1 MLLLIYYFAHWVFYL
16 ILQPAN
22 LSFTSGYQIISVVK
36 ILQYHFNMRNNYQ
49 RHLAALF
56 LVVVSINISFAQT
69 KMISATYTYD
79 GKKYPLQMEVT
90 DWKAVFNQNKT
101 TAYTPSG
108 SGSSAPSAYR
118 MPGSLRRLHNNIER
132 LRATMQ
138 QAADKKQRIDEQLDN
153 AYSMVEA
160 GDYELAQGL
169 LQTKELREAQYTNY
183 KYPLLDFLCS
193 AGLGLSERAFLLY
206 LSNFCYSDYDAAG
219 KKIPG
224 TSKSFIVDDPGTRAA
239 RYVQDRYT
247 EKQLFEVE
255 LAFSS
260 LLLQKSKSEYY
271 NTQFGNETA
280 LIHLNK
286 AVAYFEKKGFAIVA
300 DPIIIFLYETCGD
313 AVKANN
319 LFNGVIQ
326 GQSVP
331 NNVKYQLCKY
341 IISKA
346 PADSKLLK
354 SAVESMRQLFDAA
367 KNNDEKIITRLELLK
382 GSIALGDI
390 AIAINYGLDLVIALP
405 QKSVDYCAV
414 TYLLGKIEQ
423 SQQHYAAAIVQYKY
437 VVYFSPDPE
446 LKKSALSET
455 AGCYADSGDVKNA
468 LLTYQELYTQNPDKF
483 TANEC
488 ISFYISA
495 KEFQLAESL
504 LSQTLKEDP
513 LFYIS
518 LLNYGDLLVAT
529 GKPKKAREYYVK
541 ASNQS
546 SDLSEAQRKVIA
558 DYK

>member
-1 MLLLIYYFAHWVFYL
+1 M
-16 ILQPAN
+16 
-22 LSFTSGYQIISVVK
+22 K
-36 ILQYHFNMRNNYQ
+36 NNYQ
-49 RHLAALF
+49 RHFAVLL
-56 LVVVSINISFAQT
+56 LVVVVSIKVSFAQT
-69 KMISATYTYD
+69 KVVNTTYTYD

-101 TAYTPSG
+101 TAYTPSV
-108 SGSSAPSAYR
+108 SGSSTTTTYR
-118 MPGSLRRLHNNIER
+118 MPGSLRRLHNGIER
-132 LRATMQ
+132 LKATMQ
-138 QAADKKQRIDEQLDN
+138 QAADKKQHIDEQLDN
-153 AYSMVEA
+153 AYGMVEA
-160 GDYELAQGL
+160 GDYELAQGM
-169 LQTKELREAQYTNY
+169 LQTKELRDAQYSNY

-193 AGLGLSERAFLLY
+193 AGLGHTERAFLLY
-206 LSNFCYSDYDAAG
+206 TVNFSYADYDAAG

-260 LLLQKSKSEYY
+260 VLLQKSKSEYY
-271 NTQFGNETA
+271 NQQFSNETA

-286 AVAYFEKKGFAIVA
+286 TVAYFEKKGFATIT
-300 DPIIIFLYETCGD
+300 DPAIIFLYETCGD
-313 AVKANN
+313 AVKASS
-319 LFNGVIQ
+319 LFNGIIQ

-331 NNVKYQLCKY
+331 KNIKYQLCKY

-346 PADSKLLK
+346 PADSRLLK
-354 SAVESMRQLFDAA
+354 SAIEAMKQLFDAA
-367 KNNDEKIITRLELLK
+367 KNNDEKIITRMELLK
-382 GSIALGDI
+382 GSLAMGDI
-390 AIAINYGLDLVIALP
+390 AAAINYGLDLVIALP
-405 QKSVDYCAV
+405 QKSSDYCAV
-414 TYLLGKIEQ
+414 TYLMGKIEQ
-423 SQQHYAAAIVQYKY
+423 SQQHYAAAIVQYNY
-437 VVYFSPDPE
+437 VVYFSPNPE

-455 AGCYADSGDVKNA
+455 AACYADSGDIKNA
-468 LLTYQELYTQNPDKF
+468 VLTYQELYKQNPDKF

-488 ISFYISA
+488 ISFYISV

-504 LSQTLKEDP
+504 LSQSLKEDP

-546 SDLSEAQRKVIA
+546 SDLSEGQRKVIA